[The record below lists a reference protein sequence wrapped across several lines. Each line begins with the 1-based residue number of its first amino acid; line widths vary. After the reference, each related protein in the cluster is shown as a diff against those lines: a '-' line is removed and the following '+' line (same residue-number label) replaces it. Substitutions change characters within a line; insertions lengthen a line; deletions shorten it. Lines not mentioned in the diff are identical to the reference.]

1 MKKETMEIITMDQY
15 LILVH
20 RFWAFKIRWGF
31 HHPYLAYRC
40 PDRRFA
46 DFLMYE
52 VDRYNPF
59 DYILVVNGWVP
70 LPDYIRK

>member
-1 MKKETMEIITMDQY
+1 MGVSSSIPS
-15 LILVH
+15 
-20 RFWAFKIRWGF
+20 IR
-31 HHPYLAYRC
+31 AQT
-40 PDRRFA
+40 RFA

-70 LPDYIRK
+70 LPDYIRNMKSEVLCSTVMSAGDYLFAIQWVLAL